1 MKQFCSILL
10 VLTGMFS
17 LHAQQPELVKNIRP
31 GSNGSLPYYEN
42 GMISY
47 NDHLLFAADD
57 GVSGMELWISDGTET
72 GTMLLKDINPGAA
85 GSECQN
91 FFRVGEKVIFQA
103 KTTAEGQ
110 ELWVTDGTAA
120 GTTLLKDIR
129 PGTGDGVWITVA
141 VNDYYYVWND
151 VLYFSANDGQV
162 GLELWRTDGTESG
175 TWLLKDIQTIFGA
188 NGNGNPRYF
197 GELGDKLYFTGYEN
211 SSDGEQLWVTDGTTA
226 GTKRFHTFP
235 GVTGGVNPRHKLA
248 VNGRLVFYAEGNDMG
263 PELWATDGTPA
274 GTLLVKDINPA
285 PNTGSD
291 DTQPNTHEHRLNRI
305 GNTIYFG
312 ANDGTNGREL
322 WRTDGTPAGTWMV
335 KDGSAKTPGYVPQL
349 FTVMDDILYYK
360 YDNGENGIELWRSDG
375 TEAGTWMVKDATPG
389 SQGSFWLPSFLT
401 AINGRIYFGGAK
413 GSAFNVE
420 LWTSDGTEAG
430 TMVLPDINP
439 SSGDGSDPN
448 RFTLVGDEVLFGART
463 ATQGMELWKIKASSV
478 STSDPVLEG
487 VSLFPTMTT
496 GSFTLQG
503 DDQGGYDLRVLDLQ
517 GRWIA
522 AWSNQPAGRS
532 YDLASAA
539 PGMYLVQISREGHS
553 ALVKLVLEH

>member
-10 VLTGMFS
+10 ALTGVFS
-17 LHAQQPELVKNIRP
+17 LIAQQPELVKNIRP

-57 GVSGMELWISDGTET
+57 GVSGMELWISDGTGA

-103 KTTAEGQ
+103 KTAAEGQ
-110 ELWVTDGTAA
+110 ELWVTDGTTA

-263 PELWATDGTPA
+263 PELWATDGTPS

-322 WRTDGTPAGTWMV
+322 WRTDGTSAGTWMV
-335 KDGSAKTPGYVPQL
+335 KDGSAKIPGYVPQL

-375 TEAGTWMVKDATPG
+375 TEAGTGMVKDATPG

-463 ATQGMELWKIKASSV
+463 ATQGMELWKIKANSV

-487 VSLFPTMTT
+487 VSLFPTVTT

-503 DDQGGYDLRVLDLQ
+503 DDLGGYDLRVLDLQ

-522 AWSNQPAGRS
+522 GWSNQPAGRS

-539 PGMYLVQISREGHS
+539 PGIYLVQISRDGHS
-553 ALVKLVLEH
+553 ASVKLVLEH